1 MFINNKPMSDNTTPK
16 QLIPEND
23 EQRLKKLYAYDILD
37 TPADDT
43 FDKIAVLAAQIFD
56 TPIAQVTF
64 VDRDRVFFKTNISP
78 LAATEINRKDS
89 FCAVAIL
96 NDQTTIIEDILT
108 VPSLIENPFVTMEN
122 GVRFYAGAPLKTP
135 EGLQLGTVCV
145 LDTQPRSVSTKQLQ
159 MLETLSSIVMDELEL
174 RLATRNALRTQTDM
188 MNRVMHDL
196 KNPNTT
202 ISLSAELIKRKSTDP
217 ELVANFAQRIKSAAD
232 HVLNSLNNLLDISQ
246 LENGSFKLQMEE
258 VDVLSVLTTTK
269 NNFDLIA
276 KQKKQKVN
284 INCNCNTIIL
294 ADAKRLQEAFDNLL
308 SNALKFSEPNTTIN
322 INVSTDTENIII
334 EFKDNGQGLSEEDMQ
349 KLFVKFAKLSA
360 IPTGREHSNGI
371 GLSIVKMLIELHQGK
386 VYAKSEG
393 KNLGTS
399 FFVELGIN

>member
-1 MFINNKPMSDNTTPK
+1 M
-16 QLIPEND
+16 IPEND